1 MVLLDILYIALGLA
15 GLYFGGDWLVE
26 GASRL
31 ARVLGVPVAIIG
43 LTIVAFGTSVPELV
57 TNLVAAVR
65 DTNDIAVGNIVGSN
79 IANIALILG
88 LSAIMA
94 SRALSTREVQQDWV
108 IMLAVAVLGY
118 VLLLID
124 GDLSRVDGAI
134 LFTGIVLY
142 VIRAV
147 RGSREKPADASE
159 EQEAS
164 TSPERSSVLKEMG
177 RIVIGLGLL
186 IIGAQL
192 TVDGAVNIAR
202 VLGVSE
208 LVIGVTLVAVGT
220 SLPEL
225 ATSVIAATK
234 GQHEIA
240 LGNVVGSNIF
250 NILFILGLTGMLDPY
265 KINGQALTFDAP
277 FMILVS
283 VLLGIF
289 MRDGKLGR
297 LEGII
302 FIVVYIVY
310 VGLVFLR
317 PLTGM

>member
-94 SRALSTREVQQDWV
+94 SRALSTREVQRDWV

-265 KINGQALTFDAP
+265 KINGQVLTFDAP

>member
-265 KINGQALTFDAP
+265 KINGQVLTFDAP

>member
-164 TSPERSSVLKEMG
+164 TSPERSSVLKRNGPNRHWSWAVDYRRAAYG
-177 RIVIGLGLL
+177 RRRSEHR
-186 IIGAQL
+186 ACTRRQ
-192 TVDGAVNIAR
+192 R
-202 VLGVSE
+202 VGDRRDA
-208 LVIGVTLVAVGT
+208 GRCRD
-220 SLPEL
+220 
-225 ATSVIAATK
+225 IAA
-234 GQHEIA
+234 G
-240 LGNVVGSNIF
+240 
-250 NILFILGLTGMLDPY
+250 TGDFGHRCDQRAAR
-265 KINGQALTFDAP
+265 NCFG
-277 FMILVS
+277 
-283 VLLGIF
+283 
-289 MRDGKLGR
+289 
-297 LEGII
+297 
-302 FIVVYIVY
+302 
-310 VGLVFLR
+310 
-317 PLTGM
+317 

>member
-147 RGSREKPADASE
+147 RGSREKPADAAE

-164 TSPERSSVLKEMG
+164 ASPERSSVLKELG

-265 KINGQALTFDAP
+265 KINGQRSRST
-277 FMILVS
+277 
-283 VLLGIF
+283 
-289 MRDGKLGR
+289 
-297 LEGII
+297 
-302 FIVVYIVY
+302 
-310 VGLVFLR
+310 R
-317 PLTGM
+317 PS